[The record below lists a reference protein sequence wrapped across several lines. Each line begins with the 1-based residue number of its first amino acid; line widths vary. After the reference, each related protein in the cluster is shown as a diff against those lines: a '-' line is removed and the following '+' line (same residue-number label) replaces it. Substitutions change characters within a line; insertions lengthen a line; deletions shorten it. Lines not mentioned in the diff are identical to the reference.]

1 MSSKQDGKLTT
12 LIGRRTFMK
21 KGAAVAATVFGL
33 SAGLVRTPAQA
44 SAKLGEPEK
53 ADLKFG
59 FIKLTDMAPF
69 AIAKELGY
77 FEEEGLYVE
86 LEAQANWKVLLDRV
100 IDGQLDGAHMLAGQ
114 PIAATIGYSTQADII
129 TPISLDLNGN
139 AITVSNAVWEMMKP
153 SIPQEN
159 GKPKHPIGAEY
170 LKPVVEQYRKEGKL

>member
-77 FEEEGLYVE
+77 FEEEGLVTRDKGP
-86 LEAQANWKVLLDRV
+86 A
-100 IDGQLDGAHMLAGQ
+100 
-114 PIAATIGYSTQADII
+114 
-129 TPISLDLNGN
+129 
-139 AITVSNAVWEMMKP
+139 
-153 SIPQEN
+153 
-159 GKPKHPIGAEY
+159 
-170 LKPVVEQYRKEGKL
+170 